1 VRVLVLSSVFPNP
14 RQPNLGVFI
23 RERMRRVASH
33 CEVRVVAPIPWF
45 PFDGPVRG
53 SLWGRVPAVEQ
64 QDGLTVYHPRFLSVP
79 GYLKWLDGA
88 LYAASLAPFL
98 RSLERSFPFDVID
111 GHFAY
116 PDGLAAVLLGRR
128 FQRPAVVTLRGSIV
142 RLATY
147 RLHLPQIRFTLRA
160 AARVLAVSE
169 SLKRV
174 GVGLGLPASRVRVIP
189 NGVDTARFR
198 PIDRGEAR
206 RRLGLPADRTV
217 LLSVGGLN
225 EGKGHHRV
233 ISALPRVL
241 AHRPDLLYVIV
252 GGDRPA
258 DSFRAPIEAM
268 TERHRLHDNVLV
280 AGERS
285 HDEIPLWLAA
295 ADLFCLASRSEGRA
309 NVLLEALAC
318 GVPVVTTDVG
328 GNGEIL
334 TRPALGILV
343 PPQDDDALGRAIVD
357 ALDRSWDR
365 EALVAHARTHSWET
379 TGRDVFDELR
389 HVVAER
395 PADHAQDID
404 RARLAGWN

>member
-1 VRVLVLSSVFPNP
+1 VRVLVLSSVFPNC

-23 RERMRRVASH
+23 RERMRRVAEH
-33 CEVRVVAPIPWF
+33 CEVRVVAPVPWF
-45 PFDGPVRG
+45 PLDRYVRG
-53 SLWGRVPAVEQ
+53 RLWGGIPAVEQ
-64 QDGLTVYHPRFLSVP
+64 QDGLTVYHPRFVSVP

-88 LYAASLAPFL
+88 LYARALAPFL
-98 RSLERSFPFDVID
+98 RSLHQSFPFDVID

-147 RLHLPQIRFTLRA
+147 RLHRPQIRFTLHA

-174 GVGLGLPASRVRVIP
+174 GVGLGVPASHIRVIP

-198 PIDRGEAR
+198 PIDRDEAR
-206 RRLGLPADRTV
+206 RRLGLPPDRTV

-233 ISALPRVL
+233 ISTLPRVL

-252 GGDRPA
+252 GGDRPS
-258 DSFRAPIEAM
+258 DSFRATIEAM
-268 TERHRLHDNVLV
+268 AQRHRLQRNVML
-280 AGERS
+280 AGERR

-328 GNGEIL
+328 GNGEIV
-334 TRPALGILV
+334 TGPNLGVLV
-343 PPQDDDALGRAIVD
+343 PPRDDDALAGAIVG
-357 ALDRSWDR
+357 ALGRSWDR

-379 TGRDVFDELR
+379 TARDVFDELR

-395 PADHAQDID
+395 PNRAQL
-404 RARLAGWN
+404 ARSN